1 MVECDLCVRDD
12 GAAIRYRF
20 DLLAPRVDLQAPL
33 SNVAIR
39 TDPHA
44 SCVLSHPRAQS
55 GTTRLYEVTAL
66 QGIVSNVVF

>member
-1 MVECDLCVRDD
+1 
-12 GAAIRYRF
+12 
-20 DLLAPRVDLQAPL
+20 VDLQAPL